1 MTCQGKILLC
11 VVPPWTTTM
20 YMLFPIEGTYPLN
33 IITERFS
40 LNKKGKK
47 NKSKSNKKEKGFAK
61 RSRKQSIQFDSSPQ
75 LVVPLESTSSP
86 YYEWKRK
93 CKDYH

>member
-1 MTCQGKILLC
+1 VTCQGKILLC

-40 LNKKGKK
+40 LNKKGLIKRERKTNK
-47 NKSKSNKKEKGFAK
+47 N
-61 RSRKQSIQFDSSPQ
+61 QI
-75 LVVPLESTSSP
+75 
-86 YYEWKRK
+86 KRK
-93 CKDYH
+93 KALQNDLENNRYSLIPRLN